1 LSAGEAA
8 LLREA
13 LAGAERL
20 AQRVSVSLARVSH
33 LLPIDADRLETV
45 SVEEDERLVAFLKR
59 VEQLIVLAQ
68 DQIFTGVAVLSDV
81 KAKLES
87 RRDHAE
93 LMEKVGAVGSADT
106 WRLANRLRNRLAHV
120 YPVASDRQ
128 AAILNE
134 TFALA
139 PELVRDVDRLTA
151 VAGRLLARS

>member
-1 LSAGEAA
+1 M
-8 LLREA
+8 LREA

-128 AAILNE
+128 AAIQNE

-151 VAGRLLARS
+151 MAGRLLARS

>member
-1 LSAGEAA
+1 ME
-8 LLREA
+8 
-13 LAGAERL
+13 
-20 AQRVSVSLARVSH
+20 SL
-33 LLPIDADRLETV
+33 
-45 SVEEDERLVAFLKR
+45 SVEEDERVVAFLKR
-59 VEQLIVLAQ
+59 VEQLIVLVQ
-68 DQIFTGVAVLSDV
+68 DQLFTGLAVLSDV

-87 RRDHAE
+87 RRDYAE

-120 YPVASDRQ
+120 YPVASERQ

-151 VAGRLLARS
+151 VAGRLLG